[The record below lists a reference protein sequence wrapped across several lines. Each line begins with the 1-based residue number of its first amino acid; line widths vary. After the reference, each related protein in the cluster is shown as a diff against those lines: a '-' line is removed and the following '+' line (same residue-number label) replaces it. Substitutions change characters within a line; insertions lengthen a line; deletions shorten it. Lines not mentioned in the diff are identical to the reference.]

1 MWRVQLCRVNCIFI
15 DALAAKLI
23 TNMVIYFPFPPK
35 YAFKL
40 FLLLCCCL
48 FAFWQTSL
56 VKAETQ
62 FESRIIKVF
71 QTFSF
76 QFAYKVTALVKF
88 RILQILYYAIGKDQL
103 HVCLFICLSC
113 LASVCSPLLSN
124 IIIVII
130 IITTIIVF
138 TIIIIIII
146 RLQLMPESITPEK
159 LSTTFKFSGAYKPGV
174 SNSHT

>member
-1 MWRVQLCRVNCIFI
+1 MWRVQLYKVINCIFI

-23 TNMVIYFPFPPK
+23 TNMVTYFPSPAPPPPK

-40 FLLLCCCL
+40 FLL
-48 FAFWQTSL
+48 Q
-56 VKAETQ
+56 KAQ
-62 FESRIIKVF
+62 FECRIIKVF
-71 QTFSF
+71 QTSSF

-146 RLQLMPESITPEK
+146 RLQLMPESITLEK
-159 LSTTFKFSGAYKPGV
+159 LSTAFIYSGAYKQGV

>member
-71 QTFSF
+71 QTSSF

-88 RILQILYYAIGKDQL
+88 RILQILYHAIGKDQL

-113 LASVCSPLLSN
+113 LASVCSPLLLN

-146 RLQLMPESITPEK
+146 RLQLMPESITPKK

>member
-35 YAFKL
+35 YVLKL

-62 FESRIIKVF
+62 FESRKIKVF
-71 QTFSF
+71 QTSSF

-88 RILQILYYAIGKDQL
+88 RILQILYHAIGKDQL

-130 IITTIIVF
+130 IITTIIV
-138 TIIIIIII
+138 IIII

-174 SNSHT
+174 SSSHT